1 MTETIDTQKDA
12 TATKPDADLEK
23 NNTDKLR
30 SEAAGYRTGRN
41 EALKK
46 VALFEAMLKRHN
58 IDIPKD
64 IDETMKNLEIENG
77 EVITE
82 IDYQPKRPAVSFGHD
97 SKEKKQ
103 VKSVAPPVTATDS
116 NPITKDSLAD
126 MSPEDINK
134 NWETVQKLLKQPK

>member
-1 MTETIDTQKDA
+1 MTWKERCRLVQRIDA
-12 TATKPDADLEK
+12 TLRKDPKNIKWERRWQLKNMDPVARAWLEK
-23 NNTDKLR
+23 N
-30 SEAAGYRTGRN
+30 
-41 EALKK
+41 KK
-46 VALFEAMLKRHN
+46 AKA
-58 IDIPKD
+58 DW
-64 IDETMKNLEIENG
+64 EN
-77 EVITE
+77 
-82 IDYQPKRPAVSFGHD
+82 D